1 MRPVK
6 ALRNAGESHDGPF
19 DVAMGTVAFVVTV
32 VVGLITVLAA
42 MEDAAPAQ
50 VIALCALT
58 LLYCVIGTLVY
69 SRVETSASGP
79 ACAIY
84 FTTQLAL
91 GAGIA
96 YLGNLVSRGNGAV
109 WLIFMPLVSHAV
121 ASLKLRGALVV
132 SAIIIVIFFAVV
144 LRLTNTV
151 SPILVLQFAVGVL
164 FVFVF
169 SFIAVREQRNR
180 IQIEQLA
187 GELREANRKLSEYA
201 IQVEELATIRER
213 NRLAREVHDS
223 LGHYLTTVNVQIEAA
238 RATLSTDPAKAS
250 EALNKAQE
258 LTREG
263 LSEVRRSVAALRAG
277 PMDNRNLIDAI
288 DTLVDETRESGM
300 NVNLAVAGT
309 ARALPPQV
317 EMTLYRAAQEGLTNV
332 RKHAMATQA
341 GVLVAFEEGCVRL
354 SIRDDG
360 DAGDETEGDGFGLM
374 GLRERAALLGGSV
387 HTRREGGFV
396 LEVEIPA

>member
-169 SFIAVREQRNR
+169 SFIAVREQRSR

-250 EALNKAQE
+250 EALNKAQK

-360 DAGDETEGDGFGLM
+360 DAGDETEGEGLGLM

-387 HTRREGGFV
+387 RTRREGGFV

>member
-19 DVAMGTVAFVVTV
+19 DVAMGTAAFVVTV

-132 SAIIIVIFFAVV
+132 SALIIVIFFAVV

-250 EALNKAQE
+250 EALNKAQK

-387 HTRREGGFV
+387 CTRREGGFV